1 MEWDCSKY
9 FYYWYHWDRLW
20 IPFDSFPSTEFF
32 ENNISAIENSEF
44 FSDTID
50 CLFTSERIVETH
62 APPDYVVD
70 PFSVSRNSNDRPRFD
85 LKLGSVNKHINK
97 DRIRFDDWK
106 VYKLESFK
114 NNKNSKNIRRI
125 QTDQKRNVRG

>member
-1 MEWDCSKY
+1 M
-9 FYYWYHWDRLW
+9 
-20 IPFDSFPSTEFF
+20 
-32 ENNISAIENSEF
+32 
-44 FSDTID
+44 
-50 CLFTSERIVETH
+50 TSERIVETH

-114 NNKNSKNIRRI
+114 NNKNRREMSEDKEYEVEIRRMKI
-125 QTDQKRNVRG
+125 KMSEVDNMEEAS